1 MKGVHFLER
10 KVSELFKNGQKK
22 CPKIKSADILWTKG
36 APPYH
41 ILKLPCGHQKNNF
54 HFVTISFF
62 YKSI

>member
-22 CPKIKSADILWTKG
+22 CPFSKSLDILWTKG

-41 ILKLPCGHQKNNF
+41 ILIFTSGHQKNNF
-54 HFVTISFF
+54 HFVTIIFF
-62 YKSI
+62 IKT